1 MTENRFVLFDAI
13 KKIKQIGEFSGSI
26 ISKTLDPQNHVIFS
40 DSIKISDDEGI
51 LISEGLKVGFEEIF
65 NEVIAF
71 SRKDQYSWNIL
82 EDVRLE
88 EQSLEYC
95 ILIPEEIMQLYD
107 EGQFSD
113 AFPFTINMLH
123 TAGLLHTAGYRSKI
137 DHLNFFKGEIL
148 KNPVGILANGGVC
161 VADRVA
167 IDHRADPV
175 FYDTILIGRNNHDE
189 LDASYEPLLNVKID
203 DKVITSIVILGIE
216 NLKE

>member
-1 MTENRFVLFDAI
+1 MTEDHIVLFDAI

-40 DSIKISDDEGI
+40 DSIKISNEEGI
-51 LISEGLKVGFEEIF
+51 IISEGLLVGFEDIF

-71 SRKDQYSWNIL
+71 SRKDQYSWKIL
-82 EDVRLE
+82 EEFPLD
-88 EQSLEYC
+88 QNSLEYC
-95 ILIPEEIMQLYD
+95 ILMPEEIMQLYD

-123 TAGLLHTAGYRSKI
+123 TAGLYLNNYRTKI
-137 DHLNFFKGEIL
+137 DHLTFFKGEIL

-175 FYDTILIGRNNHDE
+175 FYDTILIGRNNNDE

>member
-1 MTENRFVLFDAI
+1 MTENHIVLFDSI
-13 KKIKQIGEFSGSI
+13 KKIKHIGEFSGSI
-26 ISKTLDPQNHVIFS
+26 ISKTLDPQNCIIFS
-40 DSIKISDDEGI
+40 DSIKISDEEGI
-51 LISEGLKVGFEEIF
+51 LISEGLMVGFEEIF
-65 NEVIAF
+65 NEVVAF
-71 SRKDQYSWNIL
+71 SRKDQYSWKN
-82 EDVRLE
+82 LE
-88 EQSLEYC
+88 EFRLDEHSLEYS
-95 ILIPEEIMQLYD
+95 ISVPEEIMQLYD

-123 TAGLLHTAGYRSKI
+123 TAGLYLQHFSGSKI

-148 KNPVGILANGGVC
+148 KNPVGILVNGIC

-175 FYDTILIGRNNHDE
+175 FYDTILIGRNKDDE
-189 LDASYEPLLNVKID
+189 LKASYEPLLNVKID

>member
-1 MTENRFVLFDAI
+1 MTEDHIVLFDSI
-13 KKIKQIGEFSGSI
+13 KNIKHIGEFSGSI

-40 DSIKISDDEGI
+40 DSITISDEEGI
-51 LISEGLKVGFEEIF
+51 IISEGLMVGFEEIF
-65 NEVIAF
+65 NEVVAF
-71 SRKDQYSWNIL
+71 SRKDQYSWKN
-82 EDVRLE
+82 LE
-88 EQSLEYC
+88 ELRLDENSLEYC
-95 ILIPEEIMQLYD
+95 ILVPEEIMQLYD

-123 TAGLLHTAGYRSKI
+123 TAGLYFPRTKI
-137 DHLNFFKGEIL
+137 NHLNFFKGEIL
-148 KNPVGILANGGVC
+148 KNPVGILVNGIC

-175 FYDTILIGRNNHDE
+175 FYDTILIGRNQKDE
-189 LDASYEPLLNVKID
+189 LEATYEPLLNVKID